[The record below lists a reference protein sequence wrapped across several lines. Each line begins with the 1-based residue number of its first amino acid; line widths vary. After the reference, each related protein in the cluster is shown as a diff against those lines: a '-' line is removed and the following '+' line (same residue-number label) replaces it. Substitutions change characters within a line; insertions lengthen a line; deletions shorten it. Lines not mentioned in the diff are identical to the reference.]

1 MALEGDTHSVG
12 IRNDSMEG
20 APSGFCEYPDNR
32 PSALPL
38 TSERATMTMMRTTF
52 LSILFL
58 SFAAHSEDVHSLLR
72 EGDQCYLRLQ
82 TVEALRNYTEADSLA
97 PGKSET
103 LIRLA
108 RAYSDIGWLDW
119 QNGKSAE
126 SYYVRSV
133 AIADTLVQ
141 LYPNLAAAHFW
152 CALTTGSLIPFRSTS
167 DKIHIGKIV
176 RFQAE
181 KAIELDS
188 TFSYAYIILAIFE
201 RELAK
206 LSWFERTIARIV
218 FGEDLHGSF
227 ARSEE
232 LLYKAL
238 KYDSTSSYAFF
249 ELSLTYDAM
258 GRKEESIAAL
268 NKVIDLPVSSQREE
282 RQRQNAETL
291 RAHLLSSR

>member
-1 MALEGDTHSVG
+1 MTH
-12 IRNDSMEG
+12 IR
-20 APSGFCEYPDNR
+20 
-32 PSALPL
+32 
-38 TSERATMTMMRTTF
+38 MTL
-52 LSILFL
+52 LSILL
-58 SFAAHSEDVHSLLR
+58 ISFAVHGEDVHGLIQ
-72 EGDQCYLRLQ
+72 EGDNCYLRLQ
-82 TVEALRNYTEADSLA
+82 TVEALRHYKEADSLA
-97 PGKSET
+97 PGRSET

-119 QNGKSAE
+119 QNGVSAE

-133 AIADTLVQ
+133 GIADTLVQ

-167 DKIHIGKIV
+167 EKIHIGKTV

-181 KAIELDS
+181 KAIEIDS

-206 LSWFERTIARIV
+206 LSWFERAIARIV

-227 ARSEE
+227 AESEQ

-238 KYDSTSSYAFF
+238 KYDSTSSYAYF

-268 NKVIDLPVSSQREE
+268 KKVIDLPVSSQREE
-282 RQRQNAETL
+282 RQRQNAEKL
-291 RAHLLSSR
+291 RDHLLSSR

>member
-1 MALEGDTHSVG
+1 MVT
-12 IRNDSMEG
+12 IR
-20 APSGFCEYPDNR
+20 R
-32 PSALPL
+32 V
-38 TSERATMTMMRTTF
+38 F
-52 LSILFL
+52 LSMVLFSL
-58 SFAAHSEDVHSLLR
+58 AAHGEDIPKLLQ
-72 EGDQCYLRLQ
+72 EGDQHYVQLQ
-82 TVEALRNYTEADSLA
+82 TVDALRCYEKADSLS

-108 RAYSDIGWLDW
+108 RAYSDIGWLHW
-119 QNGKSAE
+119 QDGTSAE
-126 SYYVRSV
+126 GYYVRSV
-133 AIADTLVQ
+133 AIADTLVK
-141 LYPNLAAAHFW
+141 LYPNMAAAHFW
-152 CALTTGSLIPFRSTS
+152 CALTTGSLIPFRSTRE
-167 DKIHIGKIV
+167 KIHIGKIV

-206 LSWFERTIARIV
+206 LSWFEKTIARIV

-232 LLYKAL
+232 LLYQAL

-258 GRKEESIAAL
+258 GRKEESITAL
-268 NKVIDLPVSSQREE
+268 DRVIALPISSQREE
-282 RQRQNAETL
+282 RQRENAQKL
-291 RAHLLSSR
+291 RTHLQASL